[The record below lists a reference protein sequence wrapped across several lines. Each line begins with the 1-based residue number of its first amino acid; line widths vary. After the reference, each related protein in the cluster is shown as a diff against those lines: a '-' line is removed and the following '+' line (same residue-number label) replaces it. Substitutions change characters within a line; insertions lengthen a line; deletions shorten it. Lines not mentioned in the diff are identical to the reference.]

1 MISLPDFG
9 LQRGSACSPTLA
21 HACFSLTNM
30 NPRVTMSVSV
40 SAHSSVRPAA
50 DDCLNPPCSPM
61 LTCIRPRP
69 VLTHIRP
76 RLVLTSTRSL
86 LERESALR
94 LPLLVLHLLTL
105 TDQSPLPRHRFAPST
120 VASTSHHPVHF
131 LPSTPP
137 RPLFVAALVRLQ
149 QAERPTQVPPFSLPS
164 KHSLPSIAPWTTS
177 TPLHAWNDL

>member
-9 LQRGSACSPTLA
+9 LQRGSASSPTLT

-30 NPRVTMSVSV
+30 NPRVTTSVSV

-50 DDCLNPPCSPM
+50 DDCLNPPCSPV

-86 LERESALR
+86 LERVRAE
-94 LPLLVLHLLTL
+94 T
-105 TDQSPLPRHRFAPST
+105 PS
-120 VASTSHHPVHF
+120 
-131 LPSTPP
+131 P
-137 RPLFVAALVRLQ
+137 RPA
-149 QAERPTQVPPFSLPS
+149 PT
-164 KHSLPSIAPWTTS
+164 HSHRSIASSS
-177 TPLHAWNDL
+177 TPLRAFHGRIYIASSCSLLAVDSASPSLCSRPCSFAVS